1 MTQIKRAHARFRIQ
15 RPLARWR
22 LRPPTPK
29 IRVCSGIFDLA
40 RPPPRPAPPPG
51 RAQPRTAGP
60 RPRAPEPRPDAR
72 SPASLSTCAS
82 GSIGSETRE
91 DRPQRPT
98 SLVLSASDPLVL
110 WPRAGGA
117 QMCLPVSVPVPLIS
131 RSTRVLT
138 WAEPL
143 SVRPWERRG
152 HQPRSCPLG
161 PRLPREGGGA
171 TCWPPPAPLRA
182 FPVPQLGRND
192 PSHVWKVNIT

>member
-29 IRVCSGIFDLA
+29 IRVCSGIDLA
-40 RPPPRPAPPPG
+40 WPPPRPAPPPG
-51 RAQPRTAGP
+51 RAQPRTSGP

-138 WAEPL
+138 WAEPPF
-143 SVRPWERRG
+143 RPSLGAER
-152 HQPRSCPLG
+152 
-161 PRLPREGGGA
+161 
-171 TCWPPPAPLRA
+171 PPAPQLPPWPKAATGGGRGDVLA
-182 FPVPQLGRND
+182 SSRPPPGVPCSSAGSER
-192 PSHVWKVNIT
+192 SFSRVES

>member
-40 RPPPRPAPPPG
+40 RPPPRPAPRPG
-51 RAQPRTAGP
+51 AASHLGSA
-60 RPRAPEPRPDAR
+60 PRAPEPRPDAR
-72 SPASLSTCAS
+72 FPASLSTCAS

-138 WAEPL
+138 WAEPPF
-143 SVRPWERRG
+143 RPSLGAERPPAL
-152 HQPRSCPLG
+152 QLPPRPKAAT
-161 PRLPREGGGA
+161 GGGRGDVLA
-171 TCWPPPAPLRA
+171 SSRPPPG
-182 FPVPQLGRND
+182 VPCSSAGSER
-192 PSHVWKVNIT
+192 SFSRVES

>member
-29 IRVCSGIFDLA
+29 IRVCSGIFNLA

-51 RAQPRTAGP
+51 RAQPRTSGL

-138 WAEPL
+138 WAEPPF
-143 SVRPWERRG
+143 RPSLGAER
-152 HQPRSCPLG
+152 
-161 PRLPREGGGA
+161 
-171 TCWPPPAPLRA
+171 PPAPQLPPWPKAATGGGRGDVLA
-182 FPVPQLGRND
+182 SSRPPPGVPCSSAGSER
-192 PSHVWKVNIT
+192 SFSRVES